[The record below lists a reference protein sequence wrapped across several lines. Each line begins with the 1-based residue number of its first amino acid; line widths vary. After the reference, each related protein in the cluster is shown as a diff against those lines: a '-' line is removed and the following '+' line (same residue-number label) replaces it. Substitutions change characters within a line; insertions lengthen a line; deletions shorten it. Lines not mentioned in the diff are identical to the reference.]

1 MFCFKNSYILDYSK
15 NSDRLMLFSSK
26 IGLIIS
32 IISSY
37 IIIIYSDGFFSDSL
51 EKAFCFIAE
60 TVIIPNIITL
70 LEVKIKN

>member
-37 IIIIYSDGFFSDSL
+37 IVIIYSDGFLAIVLKKLF
-51 EKAFCFIAE
+51 
-60 TVIIPNIITL
+60 VL
-70 LEVKIKN
+70 LPKLS